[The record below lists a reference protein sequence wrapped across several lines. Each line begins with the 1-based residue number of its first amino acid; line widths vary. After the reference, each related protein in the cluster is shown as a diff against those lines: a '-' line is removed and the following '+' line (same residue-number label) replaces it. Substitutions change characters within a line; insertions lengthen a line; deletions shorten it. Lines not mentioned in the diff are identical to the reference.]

1 MKHWLAALAVFA
13 ACACHVDIAAAQS
26 RSPTLWQRI
35 VSVFAPRP
43 PVRHPAGQHPSD
55 DPQKVSAQAKPME
68 APPAGTPPQPA
79 GEPEQVAA
87 LAPAPDPAPA
97 PPPVETASGA
107 EPVVPV
113 AAEPSAQ
120 AAGLGDTLPAAESPP
135 AVVQPDTAIPVA
147 AAKPSRKHE
156 HRDKAKARSH
166 ADTTAALPPSAPA
179 NVTQPVTALAEPSE
193 PPSTV
198 ASGAAAAQF
207 KPTKKAKHNKA
218 APGYELAS
226 LGSPG
231 LKAALAPE
239 STQPE
244 TAPQRF
250 DGSAFPPAP
259 SHGSVCNTGR
269 KVITAYYWEGSH
281 TASGQPFNPHAMTA
295 AHRTLPFGTHLNVT
309 NPRTGQSVEVI
320 VNDRGPY
327 VSGVGLDLSIGA
339 AQAIGLH
346 GTGSVCIL

>member
-1 MKHWLAALAVFA
+1 MKRWLAALAVFA
-13 ACACHVDIAAAQS
+13 ACACHVDIAAADT
-26 RSPTLWQRI
+26 RPPTLWQRI

-43 PVRHPAGQHPSD
+43 TIRHPAGQHLDNAP
-55 DPQKVSAQAKPME
+55 KTAAAAKLTE
-68 APPAGTPPQPA
+68 APPVAVAPPRPA
-79 GEPEQVAA
+79 GEPEQLAA
-87 LAPAPDPAPA
+87 LPLESDPAPPA
-97 PPPVETASGA
+97 TPVEAL
-107 EPVVPV
+107 PI
-113 AAEPSAQ
+113 AEPSPEAQ
-120 AAGLGDTLPAAESPP
+120 LQVAPP
-135 AVVQPDTAIPVA
+135 AV
-147 AAKPSRKHE
+147 AKPAHKHE
-156 HRDKAKARSH
+156 HRDKAKPR
-166 ADTTAALPPSAPA
+166 ADTTAALPSAPV
-179 NVTQPVTALAEPSE
+179 NETQPATALAEPSE
-193 PPSTV
+193 PPATV
-198 ASGAAAAQF
+198 APGAAPAQF

-239 STQPE
+239 NAQPE

-250 DGSAFPPAP
+250 DERAFPPAS
-259 SHGSVCNTGR
+259 SHGSTCNVGR
-269 KVITAYYWEGSH
+269 KVVTAYYWEGSH

-327 VSGVGLDLSIGA
+327 TSGVGLDLSLGA

>member
-1 MKHWLAALAVFA
+1 MKRWLAALAVFA
-13 ACACHVDIAAAQS
+13 ACACHVDIAAADT
-26 RSPTLWQRI
+26 RAPTLWQRI

-43 PVRHPAGQHPSD
+43 PIRHPAGQHFD
-55 DPQKVSAQAKPME
+55 NPQKAAAVAKPAE
-68 APPAGTPPQPA
+68 APPAAGPLPQPA
-79 GEPEQVAA
+79 GEQAQLAA
-87 LAPAPDPAPA
+87 LPPEADPTTPAA
-97 PPPVETASGA
+97 PVETALVA
-107 EPVVPV
+107 EPFPEEAQPEPAQPEAVQPEETQSE
-113 AAEPSAQ
+113 AAP
-120 AAGLGDTLPAAESPP
+120 PP
-135 AVVQPDTAIPVA
+135 AVP
-147 AAKPSRKHE
+147 AKSARKHE
-156 HRDKAKARSH
+156 HRDRAKAHAH
-166 ADTTAALPPSAPA
+166 ADTTAALAPSAP
-179 NVTQPVTALAEPSE
+179 VSDGQPVTVLAEPSE

-198 ASGAAAAQF
+198 APGAAPAAF
-207 KPTKKAKHNKA
+207 KPSKKAKHAKA

-231 LKAALAPE
+231 VKAALDPDN
-239 STQPE
+239 TQSDAVPH
-244 TAPQRF
+244 RF
-250 DGSAFPPAP
+250 DGATFPAAP
-259 SHGSVCNTGR
+259 SRGSVCNAGR

-327 VSGVGLDLSIGA
+327 TAGVGLDLSIGA

>member
-1 MKHWLAALAVFA
+1 MKRWLAALAVFA
-13 ACACHVDIAAAQS
+13 ACACHVDIAAADT
-26 RSPTLWQRI
+26 RPPTLWQRI

-43 PVRHPAGQHPSD
+43 PIRHPAGQHFD
-55 DPQKVSAQAKPME
+55 NPQKAAAVAKPAE
-68 APPAGTPPQPA
+68 APPAAGPPPQPA
-79 GEPEQVAA
+79 GEQAKLASLPPEAHPTTPAAPVETSLVAEPFPEA
-87 LAPAPDPAPA
+87 AAEPEPAQPEGA
-97 PPPVETASGA
+97 PPP
-107 EPVVPV
+107 
-113 AAEPSAQ
+113 AAPAKSA
-120 AAGLGDTLPAAESPP
+120 
-135 AVVQPDTAIPVA
+135 
-147 AAKPSRKHE
+147 RKHE
-156 HRDKAKARSH
+156 HRDKTRAHSH

-179 NVTQPVTALAEPSE
+179 TDNQPVTALAEPSE

-198 ASGAAAAQF
+198 APGAAPAAF
-207 KPTKKAKHNKA
+207 KPSKKAKHAKA

-231 LKAALAPE
+231 LKAAFPPE
-239 STQPE
+239 DAQPDA
-244 TAPQRF
+244 TPHRF
-250 DGSAFPPAP
+250 DGSTFPAAP

-295 AHRTLPFGTHLNVT
+295 AHRTLPFGTHLNVV
-309 NPRTGQSVEVI
+309 NPRTGKSVEVI

-327 VSGVGLDLSIGA
+327 TTGVGLDLSIGA